1 MEAFLSIAL
10 TIVISYIL
18 YRYKRKKKEKQLAL
32 YHISNSKGYGKLQ
45 EEPVTLG
52 AKTLCIQTLRELNC
66 EVEFDE
72 EQEDRIYFNYQ
83 GENFFIEATNTCS
96 TFDIWDTGWYEV
108 SLDDIDLLSMVRKA
122 INLVNI
128 YSENTLVYTIDE
140 EDNSLMVH
148 TKRSCF
154 MDKQMPD
161 NKIYM
166 KAMLKTF
173 FLAQRR
179 LFRMLDDIRKE
190 EKINS

>member
-1 MEAFLSIAL
+1 MV
-10 TIVISYIL
+10 TP
-18 YRYKRKKKEKQLAL
+18 
-32 YHISNSKGYGKLQ
+32 Q
-45 EEPVTLG
+45 EELVTLG
-52 AKTLCIQTLRELNC
+52 TKTLCIQTLRELNC

-83 GENFFIEATNTCS
+83 GENFFIDATNTCS

-122 INLVNI
+122 INLINI

-140 EDNSLMVH
+140 EDNCLMVH

-154 MDKQMPD
+154 MNKQMPD
-161 NKIYM
+161 NKVYM

-179 LFRMLDDIRKE
+179 LFKMLDDIRKE